1 MVFLRLTVERLYGIL
16 GNVAAE
22 VKLTTLAL
30 ELSLSLSLFHIDFR
44 SPHIP
49 SGEQVKLEI
58 MPIRSV
64 LVEYWRPLL
73 LGKVD
78 FVDKLKWLTNQM
90 FMFVHES
97 ITDTEHNN
105 EWFCLQC
112 CWIHSTSVT
121 VCWNCML
128 LVFHSF
134 TAEKY
139 TPHYDLSGFGRDWLV
154 YSVSLPRK
162 YTVFKLIFTVCEVIL
177 IFRVELKNSITLFK
191 TLTTKPT

>member
-30 ELSLSLSLFHIDFR
+30 ELSLFHIDFR
-44 SPHIP
+44 SLHIP

-58 MPIRSV
+58 MPVRSV
-64 LVEYWRPLL
+64 LVECWRPLL

-78 FVDKLKWLTNQM
+78 IVYKLKWLANHM

-97 ITDTEHNN
+97 RSDTEQHN

-134 TAEKY
+134 TKKEVY
-139 TPHYDLSGFGRDWLV
+139 TALRLVRIWKRLTCLQCSLSLGNTL
-154 YSVSLPRK
+154 YLSLYLQCAK
-162 YTVFKLIFTVCEVIL
+162 
-177 IFRVELKNSITLFK
+177 
-191 TLTTKPT
+191 

>member
-1 MVFLRLTVERLYGIL
+1 MWQRKAHGFSSFDRGTFVWNSRKRRSWSEIDNACFGI
-16 GNVAAE
+16 
-22 VKLTTLAL
+22 KLKLKFIPHWFSFTTY
-30 ELSLSLSLFHIDFR
+30 
-44 SPHIP
+44 PKW
-49 SGEQVKLEI
+49 EQVKLEI

-78 FVDKLKWLTNQM
+78 FVYKLKWLANQM

-128 LVFHSF
+128 LVFHSY

-139 TPHYDLSGFGRDWLV
+139 TPHYDLSEFGRDWLV
-154 YSVSLPRK
+154 YSVVSP
-162 YTVFKLIFTVCEVIL
+162 
-177 IFRVELKNSITLFK
+177 
-191 TLTTKPT
+191 